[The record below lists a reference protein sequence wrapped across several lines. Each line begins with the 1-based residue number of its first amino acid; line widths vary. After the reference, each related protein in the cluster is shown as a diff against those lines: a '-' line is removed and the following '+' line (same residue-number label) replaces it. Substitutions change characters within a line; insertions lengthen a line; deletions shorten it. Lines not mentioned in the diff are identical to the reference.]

1 MLKRWESEDRWR
13 TDDELENAEKFLRSS
28 YEENDKRQLA
38 QMTYSEG
45 GTGGMEIF
53 RREGSGLL
61 DHIEE
66 YFLMYDF
73 ILSKLNSET
82 EKKVFINILI

>member
-1 MLKRWESEDRWR
+1 
-13 TDDELENAEKFLRSS
+13 
-28 YEENDKRQLA
+28 
-38 QMTYSEG
+38 
-45 GTGGMEIF
+45 MEIF

-61 DHIEE
+61 DHIEGN
-66 YFLMYDF
+66 FLMYDF